1 MILKLAWRNILK
13 NLRRSIVTLV
23 LGILC
28 CTLMIFYE
36 SFGEGS
42 RAKMIDDSVAMYSGY
57 LQIHGL
63 GYQDH
68 PNYDNL
74 IYDLAEVETKIKDLP
89 DINTYG
95 ARFETFALYSTN
107 ADSIGGMLVG
117 VEPSKEAKLSRLK
130 RALKDGR
137 FLNDND
143 TNGIYLGCELAKRL
157 ELKIGSE
164 LVLLS
169 SAVDYSMAAGT
180 YKVIGTFQT
189 NFYDF
194 DNSAGFVNKKQLDID
209 FLSEN
214 IATHIIVLPKDKA
227 QVFVLQNKINSV
239 LDQKKYETVTWK
251 TTAKDLVQ
259 YMSIDEVFDSVSFVL
274 FLVIVFFVIMIF
286 SLISIFQRTREI
298 GIMRAIGTSQ
308 NQIYKILFVEII
320 ILALLSVLLGGVLG
334 SSLSI
339 YFAIHPLVLKLGP
352 EMMDLYKQW
361 GVYDLT
367 FPARLTLKSFIS
379 GIVPVLIMM
388 ILAVAYPAWKINR
401 LRPIDAI
408 EERSW

>member
-1 MILKLAWRNILK
+1 MIWKLAWRNILK
-13 NLRRSIVTLV
+13 NIRRSIVTLV

-57 LQIHGL
+57 LQIHGA

-74 IYDLAEVETKIKDLP
+74 IYDLAEVESKIKDIP
-89 DINTYG
+89 GIDTYG

-107 ADSIGGMLVG
+107 VDSIGGMLVG
-117 VEPSKEAKLSRLK
+117 VEPNKEANLSRLK

-157 ELKIGSE
+157 ELNVGSE

-169 SAVDYSMAAGT
+169 SAVDYSMAAGI

-194 DNSAGFVNKKQLDID
+194 DNSAGFVNKKQLDVD
-209 FLSEN
+209 FLSDN
-214 IATHIIVLPKDKA
+214 IATHIIVLPKDKG
-227 QVFVLQNKINSV
+227 QVVVLQNKINKA

-259 YMSIDEVFDSVSFVL
+259 YMSIDEVFDSISFVL

-308 NQIYKILFVEII
+308 AQIYKTLFAEIV
-320 ILALLSVLLGGVLG
+320 ILALVSVLIGGVLG
-334 SSLSI
+334 SWLSI
-339 YFAIHPLVLKLGP
+339 YFTIHPLVLKFGP
-352 EMMDLYKQW
+352 EMMELYKQW
-361 GVYDLT
+361 GIYDLT
-367 FPARLTLKSFIS
+367 FPAKLTLKSFIS
-379 GIVPVLIMM
+379 GVIPVLIMM
-388 ILAVAYPAWKINR
+388 IMAVIYPAWKINR
-401 LRPIDAI
+401 LKPIDAI
-408 EERSW
+408 EERS